1 VVAFKN
7 QTSNNIFDKKK
18 KEWCNNKKC
27 EMKGLNIKMEFTIK
41 FTWYDDEKIWL
52 ATSSSEAFAM
62 TLDHG
67 SFDAL
72 LERVKIAMHDIA
84 ENELGHKGEV
94 KLKLEI
100 DRTINID
107 IETAA

>member
-1 VVAFKN
+1 
-7 QTSNNIFDKKK
+7 
-18 KEWCNNKKC
+18 
-27 EMKGLNIKMEFTIK
+27 MEFIVK

-52 ATSSSEAFAM
+52 ATSSTEKYAL

-72 LERVKIAMHDIA
+72 LEKVKMAMYDIA
-84 ENELGHKGEV
+84 ENDLNYKGEL

-100 DRTINID
+100 ERIVSID
-107 IETAA
+107 VSGGEVSA